1 MSSVTR
7 IALLLVSLLIAPCA
21 GAQSDDYQEASRL
34 FRSGQQAQ
42 ALERVDNFLKGSPK
56 DARARFLKGLILTEQ
71 NKPADAIRLF
81 TGLTEDFP
89 ELPEPY
95 NNLAV
100 LHASQGNYDKAR
112 EALQMAIRTHPS
124 YATAHENLGDIY
136 AKMASQ
142 AYDKALQL
150 DKSNTA
156 AQTKLELIKELFTSG
171 GTRGTRPTAG
181 KAEPGKATPAAVAAS
196 GSPPPFQAPR
206 PAGARTPPPFQPPLA
221 AGAAPPFQPPLAA
234 GAAPPFQPPRP
245 AGAAATTP
253 FQPPLTAGT
262 TAQPARPAATNSAG
276 EVLEAVNNWAKAWSN
291 NDVNGYLG
299 FYAPDFQTPD
309 GEPRSKWEALRTQRI
324 AKPKKIEVRISSPK
338 VKFIDTNRATV
349 TFRQDYR
356 SPTLKVTGTKTLTM
370 VRGGNRW
377 MIQQERSSN

>member
-1 MSSVTR
+1 MSSATR

-42 ALERVDNFLKGSPK
+42 ALERVDNFLKGNPK

-89 ELPEPY
+89 ELPDPY

-100 LHASQGNYDKAR
+100 LHASQGQYDKAR
-112 EALQMAIRTHPS
+112 AALEMAIRTHPS

-150 DKSNTA
+150 DKSNAA

-171 GTRGTRPTAG
+171 TRGAKPAAG
-181 KAEPGKATPAAVAAS
+181 KAEPGKATPAVVATS
-196 GSPPPFQAPR
+196 GAPPPFQPPR
-206 PAGARTPPPFQPPLA
+206 AAGAASPFQPPLA
-221 AGAAPPFQPPLAA
+221 AGAAPPFQPPL
-234 GAAPPFQPPRP
+234 
-245 AGAAATTP
+245 
-253 FQPPLTAGT
+253 TART
-262 TAQPARPAATNSAG
+262 TAQPARPAATGSAG
-276 EVLEAVNNWAKAWSN
+276 EVLEVVSNWAKAWSN

-324 AKPKKIEVRISSPK
+324 AKPKKIEVRISAPK
-338 VKFIDTNRATV
+338 VKFIDNNRATV
-349 TFRQDYR
+349 TFKQDYR
-356 SPTLKVTGTKTLTM
+356 SPTLKVTSTKTLTM

>member
-1 MSSVTR
+1 MTRMSSVTR

-42 ALERVDNFLKGSPK
+42 ALERVDNFLKGNPK

-100 LHASQGNYDKAR
+100 LHASQGQYDKAR
-112 EALQMAIRTHPS
+112 AALEMAIRTHPS

-150 DKSNTA
+150 DKSNAA

-171 GTRGTRPTAG
+171 ARGAKPAAG
-181 KAEPGKATPAAVAAS
+181 KAEPGPKAAPAVVAAS
-196 GSPPPFQAPR
+196 GSPPPFQPPR
-206 PAGARTPPPFQPPLA
+206 A
-221 AGAAPPFQPPLAA
+221 AVAAPPFQPPLTA
-234 GAAPPFQPPRP
+234 R
-245 AGAAATTP
+245 TT
-253 FQPPLTAGT
+253 T
-262 TAQPARPAATNSAG
+262 QPARSAAASSAG
-276 EVLEAVNNWAKAWSN
+276 EVLGVVSNWAKAWSN

-324 AKPKKIEVRISSPK
+324 SKPKKIEVRISSPK
-338 VKFIDTNRATV
+338 VKFIDNNRATV

-356 SPTLKVTGTKTLTM
+356 SPTLKVTSTKTLTM
-370 VRGGNRW
+370 VRGGDRW
-377 MIQQERSSN
+377 MIQHERSGN

>member
-1 MSSVTR
+1 MTRMSSVTR
-7 IALLLVSLLIAPCA
+7 IALLLASLLIAPCA

-42 ALERVDNFLKGSPK
+42 ALERVDNFLKGNPK

-71 NKPADAIRLF
+71 NKPADAIKLF

-100 LHASQGNYDKAR
+100 LHASQGQYDKAR
-112 EALQMAIRTHPS
+112 AALEMAIRTHPS

-150 DKSNTA
+150 DKSNAA
-156 AQTKLELIKELFTSG
+156 AQTKLELIKELFTG
-171 GTRGTRPTAG
+171 GARGAKPTAG
-181 KAEPGKATPAAVAAS
+181 KAEPGPKSAPAVVAAS
-196 GSPPPFQAPR
+196 GGSPPAFQPPRPAVAAPPFQP
-206 PAGARTPPPFQPPLA
+206 PAGTAPPFQPPLA

-234 GAAPPFQPPRP
+234 GAAPSFQPPRP
-245 AGAAATTP
+245 AG
-253 FQPPLTAGT
+253 TA
-262 TAQPARPAATNSAG
+262 AQPARPATTRSDG
-276 EVLEAVNNWAKAWSN
+276 EVLEAVNNWARAWSS
-291 NDVNGYLG
+291 NDVRGYLG

-338 VKFIDTNRATV
+338 VKFVDNNRATV

-356 SPTLKVTGTKTLTM
+356 SPTLKVTSTKTLTM
-370 VRGGNRW
+370 VRGGDRW